1 MFRGGRW
8 RGFTSIPNTMYF
20 IMATMTTVGY
30 GENYPITPGGKIAC
44 GFCMLCGTFVLGLP
58 IVVVGISFDEA
69 FKEADK
75 KKEEAKKKVRES
87 TFRARATGDL
97 QSDVCGADGLCRV
110 CQNDDQSK
118 VSLTPCAVL

>member
-1 MFRGGRW
+1 
-8 RGFTSIPNTMYF
+8 MYF

-75 KKEEAKKKVRES
+75 KKEETKKKVRES
-87 TFRARATGDL
+87 TLRARVTGYP
-97 QSDVCGADGLCRV
+97 QSDVCA
-110 CQNDDQSK
+110 
-118 VSLTPCAVL
+118 VSVACAGFVRTMSRARSA